1 MEAKKTSKS
10 KTLIFM
16 RIVLCVIVLSV
27 GVIGMNALAK
37 LKVPPAEV
45 KYKERP
51 LKVKILKAEPED
63 VEVLIAGYGEVKAL
77 DIVTIA
83 PEVSGKIVETHSRL
97 EPGEII
103 PKGELLFKIDSRD
116 YLAGFNE
123 AKATVSQWKNTISRL
138 KKEYEI
144 NKARLKTLKRSSE
157 LAKAEFDRLRKLYL
171 ENKVGTQSGVDSAE
185 KAYNA
190 AVDQADQ
197 MAQAVE
203 IYPIR
208 IKENQSS
215 LASARSKLATAET
228 NLKRCKVTAPFDG
241 RIKEV
246 SLEAGQYVSPGQN
259 VITLADDSVLEIH
272 IPLDSRDARKWLRF
286 NEDRHQE
293 KTAWFGGLEQTPCKI
308 RWTEDTDGHM
318 WEGQLHRVVKFDQQ
332 TRTLTVAVRI
342 EASKAL
348 SGNTLPLV
356 EGMFCSIEIP
366 GKTMYDVVRLPRWAV
381 NYQNMVYLYSD
392 GRLKTVS
399 VEVARVQ
406 GEETFIEKGLDQED
420 EVIITRLVDPLENA
434 LLEII
439 N

>member
-1 MEAKKTSKS
+1 MESTKTPKS
-10 KTLIFM
+10 KTLITI
-16 RIVLCVIVLSV
+16 RIVLCVIVLL
-27 GVIGMNALAK
+27 IGIKGMQALAN
-37 LKVPPAEV
+37 LKEPPAEV

-51 LKVKILKAEPED
+51 LKVKTLKAEPED
-63 VEVLIAGYGEVKAL
+63 VEVLITGYGEVKSL
-77 DIVTIA
+77 DTVTIA
-83 PEVSGKIVETHSRL
+83 PEVSGKIVEIHARL

-123 AKATVSQWKNTISRL
+123 AKATVSQWRNTISRL

-144 NKARLKTLKRSSE
+144 NKARLKTSKRSKE

-171 ENKVGTQSGVDSAE
+171 ENKVGTQSGVDAAE

-208 IKENQSS
+208 IKENESS
-215 LASARSKLATAET
+215 LASARSRLATAET
-228 NLKRCKVTAPFDG
+228 NLKRCKVVAPFDG
-241 RIKEV
+241 RVKEV

-259 VITLADDSVLEIH
+259 VVTLADDSVLEIH

-293 KTAWFGGLEQTPCKI
+293 KTAWFGGLNQTPCKI
-308 RWTEDTDGHM
+308 RWTEDADGHV
-318 WEGQLHRVVKFDQQ
+318 WEGRLHRVVKFDQQ
-332 TRTLTVAVRI
+332 TRTLTAAVRI

-356 EGMFCSIEIP
+356 EGMFCSVEIP
-366 GKTMYDVVRLPRWAV
+366 GKSMHNVVRLPRWAV
-381 NYQNMVYLYSD
+381 SYKNMVYLNSE
-392 GRLKTVS
+392 GRLKTVP
-399 VEVARVQ
+399 VKVARIR
-406 GEETFIEKGLDQED
+406 GEETFVEKGLDSGD
-420 EVIITRLVDPLENA
+420 EVIVTRLVDPLENS